1 VPLIVALLAALLLA
15 ASTATSAEFRAASA
29 KTDITPS
36 ESRELWGYS
45 DRSGPATG
53 KRDPLF
59 AKVLLLDDGSH
70 RLALV
75 TLDLGRTFG
84 VDSMNVVR
92 EHVKQSAKVEQVFFF
107 ASHTHS
113 APAIDESYA
122 PGKRPEWESTALER
136 IAAAIERAAE
146 RLQPASIGTGEGEV
160 FIGHNRRL
168 IEPDGS
174 VKMLW
179 RNATKTPTHPVDP
192 RVGVIRVDG
201 RGGRV
206 LAVVVNYACHPVIFG
221 PDNLKYSADYPSA
234 TAEVVE
240 QAFGEGAVSL
250 FLQGA
255 AGNINPYF
263 DKMRL
268 DEDAEKLMKETGHQ
282 LGAEALRVARSIS
295 TRPPKHPELQF
306 ALDVR
311 HFKPRYDAE
320 KLLAPAKSQLKP
332 EVFARYRKYLST
344 PLDCPVTSL
353 IINREIA
360 LAGMPGEPFVEF
372 GLSFRDRSPLRNSFF
387 AGYANGY
394 HGYFPTIRAAVEGG
408 YGAEGI
414 VARTEVGAGEA
425 MLDTALIRLYTML
438 GQLKPLPKR

>member
-1 VPLIVALLAALLLA
+1 VI
-15 ASTATSAEFRAASA
+15 E
-29 KTDITPS
+29 
-36 ESRELWGYS
+36 
-45 DRSGPATG
+45 
-53 KRDPLF
+53 
-59 AKVLLLDDGSH
+59 
-70 RLALV
+70 
-75 TLDLGRTFG
+75 
-84 VDSMNVVR
+84 
-92 EHVKQSAKVEQVFFF
+92 
-107 ASHTHS
+107 
-113 APAIDESYA
+113 ESYA

-136 IAAAIERAAE
+136 IAAAIERASG

-168 IEPDGS
+168 IEPDGT

-179 RNATKTPTHPVDP
+179 RNATKTPTHPVDS
-192 RVGVIRVDG
+192 RVGVIRIDG

-206 LAVVVNYACHPVIFG
+206 LAIIVNYACHPVIFG

-268 DEDAEKLMKETGHQ
+268 EEDAEKLMKETGRQ
-282 LGAEALRVARSIS
+282 LGKEALRVARSIA

-311 HFKPRYDAE
+311 HFKPRYDPE
-320 KLLAPAKSQLKP
+320 KLLEPLKAELKP
-332 EVFARYRKYLST
+332 AVFARYRKYLST
-344 PLDCPVTSL
+344 PLDCPVTTL

-372 GLSFRDRSPLRNSFF
+372 GVSFRDRSPLRNSFF

-425 MLDTALIRLYTML
+425 MLDTALIRLYSL
-438 GQLKPLPKR
+438 LAQLKPLPPR

>member
-1 VPLIVALLAALLLA
+1 M
-15 ASTATSAEFRAASA
+15 SAEFRAASA

-59 AKVLLLDDGSH
+59 AKVLLLDDGPH

-84 VDSMNVVR
+84 VDSMNFVR
-92 EHVKQSAKVEQVFFF
+92 DRVRKSAKVEQVFFF

-113 APAIDESYA
+113 APAIDESYPA
-122 PGKRPEWESTALER
+122 GKRPEWESTALER
-136 IAAAIERAAE
+136 IVAAIERAAG

-168 IEPDGS
+168 IEPDGH

-234 TAEVVE
+234 TAQVVE

-268 DEDAEKLMKETGHQ
+268 DEDAEKLMKETGRK
-282 LGAEALRVARSIS
+282 LGEEALRVARSIT
-295 TRPPKHPELQF
+295 TRPPKHADLQY

-311 HFKPRYDAE
+311 HFKPRYDPE
-320 KLLAPAKSQLKP
+320 KLLAPLKSQVKP
-332 EVFARYRKYLST
+332 DVFARYRKYLST
-344 PLDCPVTSL
+344 PLDCPVTTL
-353 IINREIA
+353 IINREITV
-360 LAGMPGEPFVEF
+360 AGMPGEPFVEF
-372 GLSFRDRSPLRNSFF
+372 GLSFRDRSPLRNAFF

-425 MLDTALIRLYTML
+425 MLDTALIRHYTML
-438 GQLKPLPKR
+438 GQLKPLPPR